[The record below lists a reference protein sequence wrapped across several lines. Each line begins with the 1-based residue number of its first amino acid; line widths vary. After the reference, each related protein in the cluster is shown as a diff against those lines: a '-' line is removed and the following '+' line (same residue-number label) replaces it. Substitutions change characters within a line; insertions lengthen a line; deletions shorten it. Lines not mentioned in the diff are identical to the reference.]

1 MFNPFKNL
9 PVSGELHSSPAIRR
23 YENNPILTAED
34 VPYAADYVFN
44 AGVAFYKNEYIIA
57 PRIDCHNKNYVPG
70 APRMSNICTGFG
82 KSRDGMHFKIA
93 DEPLRVH
100 YKGELLPWVCDARLT
115 VLEDE
120 LYLSFCFENQHSERP
135 GIARYRGCGTDFDT
149 VFLGVPQQRN
159 MILCPFKKDGLYMRL
174 ERPSNQWQEPFHIWY
189 SLSPDLRYWGDS
201 ELLLGCE
208 DVPFANKKIGG
219 GAPMLETEHG
229 YLLIFHSV
237 DEDDSHTAIFPDG
250 RKWKKRYTAGAALFD
265 RNDPTRLVAVTK
277 KPLLVAETP
286 YETGDVSRLWVEFT
300 VFPCGA
306 LLINNNKTLRI
317 YYGAGDYSTNIADI
331 DMADLL
337 KELTP
342 CSRMAERAT
351 VPFNLNEWKNYKNII

>member
-9 PVSGELHSSPAIRR
+9 PISGKLYSSPAIRR

-82 KSRDGMHFKIA
+82 KSKDGIHFEIA

-100 YKGELLPWVCDARLT
+100 YHGELLPWVCDARLT

-135 GIARYRGCGTDFDT
+135 GIARYRDCGTDFDT
-149 VFLGVPQQRN
+149 IFLGVPQQRN

-219 GAPMLETEHG
+219 GAPMIETEHG

-265 RNDPTRLVAVTK
+265 RNDPTKLIAVTK

-331 DMADLL
+331 DMADLM